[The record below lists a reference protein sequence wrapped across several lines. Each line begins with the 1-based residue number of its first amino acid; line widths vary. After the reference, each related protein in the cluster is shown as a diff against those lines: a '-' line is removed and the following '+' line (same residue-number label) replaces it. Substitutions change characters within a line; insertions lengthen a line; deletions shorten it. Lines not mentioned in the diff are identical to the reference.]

1 MNGIKFTSHVGPVA
15 LQIAKNKQQK
25 RIKSAIRKN
34 KK

>member
-15 LQIAKNKQQK
+15 LQMAKIKQQK
-25 RIKSAIRKN
+25 RIKTAIRK